1 MRQAIGEFLLR
12 RLEEV
17 GVRHIFGVPGD
28 YNLEL
33 LQQLE
38 DRRRPE
44 WIGNCNELNAAY
56 AADGYAR
63 MNGLGAL
70 FVTEGVGALSAMN
83 GIAGAYCEHV
93 PVICVCGSIPQEAID
108 CGWLMHH
115 TMADGSQDRFYRAFA
130 EVTLAQARLTPENAV
145 AEIDRLILAAWRQK
159 LPVYMEL
166 PSDMGYVEIEVPEA
180 PLMLSYPLSEEE
192 SLARCCEKIVARLQ
206 HASRPVLLLDIDAD
220 RFGVEKQVAALADR
234 LQLAVATMPGSKG
247 IFCEQ
252 SPLFAGVYC
261 GACSTPTVRE
271 MVESSDCLLTIGYRR
286 VDSTSGIFT
295 DDLPGNTIHLRGQSV
310 CVEEESFEDV
320 FLGELL
326 SRLVAETEVRP
337 KRPCVVV
344 ESTQA
349 EACVKSQRPLSQ
361 RECWQA
367 MQQFLQPGD
376 LLVAENGTSGAGVAG
391 LQLPCRSTLITQA
404 VWGSIGYSLGCL
416 LGTLMAAPERRQI
429 LFIGDGSFQLTAQEL
444 STMLRHEL
452 KPYIFLINNG
462 GYTIERTILGRT
474 AKYNDIANWR
484 YTELA
489 KSMSRTQEIETFVV
503 HDRQEL
509 DAVLTST
516 HRGMVFVELVMDPMD
531 APVGLIRGMR
541 AIANLDYG
549 PSGPQCVRGAQITEA
564 EVR

>member
-1 MRQAIGEFLLR
+1 MIQRIGEFLLR

-38 DRRRPE
+38 DRRGPE
-44 WIGNCNELNAAY
+44 WVGNCNELNAAY

-70 FVTEGVGALSAMN
+70 IVTDGVGSLSAMN
-83 GIAGAYCEHV
+83 GIAGSYCEHV
-93 PVICVCGSIPQEAID
+93 PVICVCGSIPQEAVD

-130 EVTLAQARLTPENAV
+130 EVTVAQAKLTPENAV
-145 AEIDRLILAAWRQK
+145 VEIDRLILTAWREK

-166 PSDMGYVEIEVPEA
+166 PSDVGYVEVDVPETS
-180 PLMLSYPLSEEE
+180 LTLSYPPSDEE

-206 HASRPVLLLDIDAD
+206 HAASPALLLDIDTE
-220 RFGVEKQVAALADR
+220 RFGVATRVAALAER
-234 LQLAVATMPGSKG
+234 LQLPVATMPGSKG
-247 IFCEQ
+247 MFCEQ

-261 GACSTPTVRE
+261 GACSGAEVRE
-271 MVESSDCLLTIGYRR
+271 LVESSDCLLTIGYRR
-286 VDSTSGIFT
+286 VDSTSGTFT
-295 DDLPGNTIHLRGQSV
+295 DDIPGNAIHLNGQSV
-310 CVEEESFEDV
+310 CMEDDNFEDV
-320 FLGELL
+320 YLGELL
-326 SRLVAETEVRP
+326 SLLVRETDAKS
-337 KRPCVVV
+337 KRDCRVV
-344 ESTQA
+344 ESSDA
-349 EACVKSQRPLSQ
+349 ETWDLSRRPLSQ
-361 RECWQA
+361 REYWQA
-367 MQQFLQPGD
+367 MQRFILPGD

-391 LQLPCRSTLITQA
+391 LRLPCRSTLITQG

-429 LFIGDGSFQLTAQEL
+429 LWIGDGSFQLTAQEL
-444 STMLRHEL
+444 STILRYEL

-484 YTELA
+484 YTEMA
-489 KSMSRTQEIETFVV
+489 KSLSRTQEIETFVV
-503 HDRQEL
+503 HSSLEL
-509 DAVLTST
+509 DAVLSSA
-516 HRGMVFVELVMDPMD
+516 HRGMVFVEVVMDPMD
-531 APVGLIRGMR
+531 APVGLIRGMQ
-541 AIANLDYG
+541 AVANLDYG
-549 PSGPQCVRGAQITEA
+549 PSGPQSALGAQITEA

>member
-1 MRQAIGEFLLR
+1 MRQRIGEFLLR

-70 FVTEGVGALSAMN
+70 MVTDGVGSLSAMN

-93 PVICVCGSIPQEAID
+93 PVICVCGSIPQEAIE
-108 CGWLMHH
+108 CGWMMHH

-130 EVTLAQARLTPENAV
+130 EVTVAQAKLTPENAV
-145 AEIDRLILAAWRQK
+145 VEIDRLILTAWREK

-166 PSDMGYVEIEVPEA
+166 PSDMGYVEVDVPDT
-180 PLMLSYPLSEEE
+180 PLVLSYALSDEE

-206 HASRPVLLLDIDAD
+206 YASSPALLLDIDAD
-220 RFGVEKQVAALADR
+220 RFGVMGQVAALADR
-234 LQLAVATMPGSKG
+234 LQLPVATMPGSKG

-261 GACSTPTVRE
+261 GACSGPAVRQL
-271 MVESSDCLLTIGYRR
+271 VENSDCLLTIGYRR
-286 VDSTSGIFT
+286 VDSTSGTFT
-295 DDLPGNTIHLRGQSV
+295 DDIPGSAIHLNSQSV
-310 CVEEESFEDV
+310 CMEDDNFEDV
-320 FLGELL
+320 TLGELL
-326 SRLVAETEVRP
+326 ARLVRDAGTKP
-337 KRPCVVV
+337 KRPCAVV

-349 EACVKSQRPLSQ
+349 ETFDLSKRPLSQ
-361 RECWQA
+361 REYWQA
-367 MQQFLQPGD
+367 MQRFIQPGD
-376 LLVAENGTSGAGVAG
+376 LLVAENGTSAAGVAG
-391 LQLPCRSTLITQA
+391 LRLPCRSTLVTQA

-444 STMLRHEL
+444 STILRYEL

-484 YTELA
+484 YTELV
-489 KSMSRTQEIETFVV
+489 KSLSRTQEVETFVV
-503 HDRQEL
+503 HHSEGL
-509 DAVLTST
+509 EEVLAST
-516 HRGMVFVELVMDPMD
+516 HRGLVFVELVMDPMD
-531 APVGLIRGMR
+531 APVGLIRGMH

-549 PSGPQCVRGAQITEA
+549 PSGPQMAHGAQIVEA

>member
-1 MRQAIGEFLLR
+1 MRQRIGEFLLR
-12 RLEEV
+12 RLEEA

-70 FVTEGVGALSAMN
+70 MVTDGVGALSAMN
-83 GIAGAYCEHV
+83 GIAGSYCEHV
-93 PVICVCGSIPQEAID
+93 PVICVCGSIPQEAVD

-115 TMADGSQDRFYRAFA
+115 TMADGSEGRFYRAFA
-130 EVTLAQARLTPENAV
+130 EVTVAQAKLTPENAV
-145 AEIDRLILAAWRQK
+145 VEIDRLILTAWRQK

-166 PSDMGYVEIEVPEA
+166 PSDMGYVEVDVPDA
-180 PLMLSYPLSEEE
+180 PLVLSYSLSDEE
-192 SLARCCEKIVARLQ
+192 SLERCCEKIVARLQ
-206 HASRPVLLLDIDAD
+206 HASSPALLLDIDTE
-220 RFGVEKQVAALADR
+220 RFGVGAQVSALADR
-234 LQLAVATMPGSKG
+234 LQLPVATMPGSKG
-247 IFCEQ
+247 MFCEQ

-261 GACSTPTVRE
+261 GACSAPAVRKL
-271 MVESSDCLLTIGYRR
+271 VENSDCLLTIGYRR
-286 VDSTSGIFT
+286 VDSTSGTFT
-295 DDLPGNTIHLRGQSV
+295 DDIPGNAVHLNSQSV
-310 CVEEESFEDV
+310 CMEEEHFEDV

-326 SRLVAETEVRP
+326 SLLLRETEAKQ
-337 KRPCVVV
+337 KRPGAVV
-344 ESTQA
+344 EPTEVEGCIVSR
-349 EACVKSQRPLSQ
+349 RPLRQ
-361 RECWQA
+361 REYWQA
-367 MQQFLQPGD
+367 MQRFIQPGD
-376 LLVAENGTSGAGVAG
+376 LLIAENGTSGAGVAG
-391 LQLPCRSTLITQA
+391 LRLPCRSTLVTQA

-416 LGTLMAAPERRQI
+416 LGTLMAEPERRQI

-444 STMLRHEL
+444 STILRYEL

-484 YTELA
+484 YTELV
-489 KSMSRTQEIETFVV
+489 KSLSRTREVETFVV
-503 HDRQEL
+503 HHSEEL
-509 DAVLTST
+509 EAVLSST
-516 HRGMVFVELVMDPMD
+516 HRGMVFVELVMDPLD

-549 PSGPQCVRGAQITEA
+549 PSGPQSVRGAQITEA

>member
-1 MRQAIGEFLLR
+1 MRQRIGEFLLR
-12 RLEEV
+12 RLEEA

-44 WIGNCNELNAAY
+44 WVGNCNELNAAY

-115 TMADGSQDRFYRAFA
+115 TMADGSEGRFYRAFA

-145 AEIDRLILAAWRQK
+145 VEIDRLILAAWRQK

-166 PSDMGYVEIEVPEA
+166 PSDMGYVEVEVPET
-180 PLMLSYPLSEEE
+180 PLVLSYALSDEE
-192 SLARCCEKIVARLQ
+192 SLERCCEKIVARLQ
-206 HASRPVLLLDIDAD
+206 HASRPALLLDIDAD
-220 RFGVEKQVAALADR
+220 RFGVMGQVAALADR

-261 GACSTPTVRE
+261 GACSAPTVRQV
-271 MVESSDCLLTIGYRR
+271 VESSDCLLTIGYRR
-286 VDSTSGIFT
+286 VDSTSGTFT
-295 DDLPGNTIHLRGQSV
+295 DDLPGNAIHLNAQSV
-310 CVEEESFEDV
+310 CMEDDNFEDI
-320 FLGELL
+320 FPGELL
-326 SRLVAETEVRP
+326 SRLVREAEARP
-337 KRPCVVV
+337 KLPCAVV

-349 EACVKSQRPLSQ
+349 EQFELSQRPLSQ
-361 RECWQA
+361 REYWQA
-367 MQQFLQPGD
+367 MQSFIQPGD
-376 LLVAENGTSGAGVAG
+376 LLIAENGTSGAGVAG
-391 LQLPCRSTLITQA
+391 LRLPCRSTLITQA

-444 STMLRHEL
+444 STILRYGL

-484 YTELA
+484 YTELV
-489 KSMSRTQEIETFVV
+489 KSLSRTREIETFVV
-503 HDRQEL
+503 RHSEEL
-509 DAVLTST
+509 EAVLSST

-531 APVGLIRGMR
+531 APIGLIRGMQ

-549 PSGPQCVRGAQITEA
+549 PSGPQRTLGAQITEA

>member
-1 MRQAIGEFLLR
+1 VEVRQRIGEFLLR

-70 FVTEGVGALSAMN
+70 MVTDGVGSLSAMN

-115 TMADGSQDRFYRAFA
+115 TMADGSEGRFYRAFA
-130 EVTLAQARLTPENAV
+130 EVTVAQAKLTPENAV
-145 AEIDRLILAAWRQK
+145 VEIDRLILTAWRQK

-166 PSDMGYVEIEVPEA
+166 PSDMGYVEVDVPDA
-180 PLMLSYPLSEEE
+180 PLVLSYALSDEE
-192 SLARCCEKIVARLQ
+192 SLERCCEKIVARLQ
-206 HASRPVLLLDIDAD
+206 HASSPALLLDIDAD
-220 RFGVEKQVAALADR
+220 RFGVMGQVAALADR
-234 LQLAVATMPGSKG
+234 LQLPVATMTGSKG
-247 IFCEQ
+247 LFCEQ
-252 SPLFAGVYC
+252 SSLFAVVYC
-261 GACSTPTVRE
+261 GSCSAPAVRQV
-271 MVESSDCLLTIGYRR
+271 VESSDCLLTIGYRR
-286 VDSTSGIFT
+286 VDSTSGTFT
-295 DDLPGNTIHLRGQSV
+295 DDIPGNAIHLNAQSA
-310 CVEEESFEDV
+310 CMEEDNFEDV

-326 SRLVAETEVRP
+326 SRLVSEAEAKP
-337 KRPCVVV
+337 KRPGAVVQ
-344 ESTQA
+344 STQA
-349 EACVKSQRPLSQ
+349 EQFDLSQRPLSQRPLSQ
-361 RECWQA
+361 REYWQA
-367 MQQFLQPGD
+367 MQRFIQPGD

-391 LQLPCRSTLITQA
+391 LRLPCRSTLVTQA

-444 STMLRHEL
+444 STILRSEL
-452 KPYIFLINNG
+452 KP
-462 GYTIERTILGRT
+462 
-474 AKYNDIANWR
+474 
-484 YTELA
+484 
-489 KSMSRTQEIETFVV
+489 
-503 HDRQEL
+503 
-509 DAVLTST
+509 
-516 HRGMVFVELVMDPMD
+516 
-531 APVGLIRGMR
+531 
-541 AIANLDYG
+541 
-549 PSGPQCVRGAQITEA
+549 
-564 EVR
+564 